1 MRVVIERIAFC
12 EAKSA
17 GAKRRQRDD
26 NEAYIPT
33 TVGIPDTLP
42 GNAAYF
48 NKLKRILVE
57 SKFWLRQGNAAK
69 AILCVCRGELDAE

>member
-1 MRVVIERIAFC
+1 MWRYTR
-12 EAKSA
+12 SH
-17 GAKRRQRDD
+17 RDG
-26 NEAYIPT
+26 NEAHIPT

-57 SKFWLRQGNAAK
+57 STF
-69 AILCVCRGELDAE
+69 